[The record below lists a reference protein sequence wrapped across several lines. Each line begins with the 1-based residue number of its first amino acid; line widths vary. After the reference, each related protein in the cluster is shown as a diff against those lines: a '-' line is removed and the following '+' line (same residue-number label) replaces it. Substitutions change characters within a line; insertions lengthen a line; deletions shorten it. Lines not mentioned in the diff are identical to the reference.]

1 MSVVGKK
8 ARTAQETLAAQAD
21 AIQHR
26 YGQGGFT
33 ANGHITASFES
44 LSELDH
50 ENLTG
55 SMESA
60 VKGLEAS
67 MESLGG
73 FGDLTTAQKD
83 AMAVLAVAT
92 GDLVGYHRQALG
104 QSDTGAPKGA
114 GSVVSV
120 ESLGDFDFMD
130 KAVPSMEAFD
140 NSNLTDFIG
149 LSMVYNQKVA
159 KQGEFAE
166 AFYRTVILTPEQ
178 GGADVTIRSHLVL
191 NHFLHNTRGDHADFK
206 QRRLLEAAI
215 NYKILAD
222 QSTTLVPEV
231 HSGNADLFVPESKV
245 ERRNVELGNR
255 TVTTAPLLLGKRV
268 NLVGLAQNTLVKIA
282 GQANQTDALD
292 RAVGLKSLYLQL
304 GDADVL
310 SFDVETMPRAA
321 FIKGNQG
328 LAREL
333 ELNFRTSS
341 LQLNAHSVNYK
352 GEALV
357 APVLKQIVDGGYTV
371 TLSMTVTGQVDTEKG
386 NASVNAAPINVEK
399 VVNAAG
405 EILSTTAAGVGKDI
419 ADGLAELAIIGWEPN
434 ARLSNANRRLRG
446 LQLNSS
452 EYTERYPVMLGSPL
466 SIPSPLAE
474 ARGMADI
481 DLLVTAA
488 RLRND
493 NMAITT
499 LLRFTDGLSR
509 WRFLTDVVNSDDLLP
524 EVEGIA
530 RFLVKPWYRERDLDL
545 RTLVVSLRSYERV
558 QDVQAALANVLRSD
572 IQDAILES
580 NYKTA
585 LDAYTGYTGE
595 KVNVLIG
602 SDPKTASYIL
612 QTGDSRTLGDDITF
626 EKVSSVD
633 QRIRKQIFWTFK
645 RPTEG
650 LDPLNCGTHFWIPE
664 LISHVNVSRDET
676 QIREAM
682 VQPRNRHVNHLPIF
696 GKINVIGLD
705 EVLSEGW
712 AIPVATFPGDAD
724 DTTGQDPVGGA
735 GTGSDTG
742 AGTQP

>member
-1 MSVVGKK
+1 MSVIGKQ
-8 ARTAQETLAAQAD
+8 ARTSQQILAAQAQD
-21 AIQHR
+21 LQNKFS
-26 YGQGGFT
+26 QGSIVG
-33 ANGHITASFES
+33 NGAVASMES
-44 LSELDH
+44 LNELDR
-50 ENLTG
+50 ENLVA

-60 VKGLEAS
+60 IHTIEAS
-67 MESLGG
+67 MESAGE
-73 FGDLTTAQKD
+73 DLTQAQKD
-83 AMAVLAVAT
+83 AMGVIAMASAEPAK
-92 GDLVGYHRQALG
+92 YARAALG
-104 QSDTGAPKGA
+104 ASNLSLNKA
-114 GSVVSV
+114 GTVVSV
-120 ESLGDFDFMD
+120 ESMGDFDFQE
-130 KAVPSMEAFD
+130 KAAPSMEAFD

-149 LSMVYNQKVA
+149 LSMVYNQKAA

-166 AFYRTVILTPEQ
+166 GFYRTVILTPEQ

-206 QRRLLEAAI
+206 QKRLLEAAI
-215 NYKILAD
+215 NYQILAD
-222 QSTTLVPEV
+222 QSTSLVPEV
-231 HSGNADLFVPESKV
+231 HSGNADLFVAAAVVAPRTV
-245 ERRNVELGNR
+245 DLGNR
-255 TVTTAPLLLGKRV
+255 QVTTAPLKVGGRV

-292 RAVGLKSLYLQL
+292 RAVGLKTLYIRK

-310 SFDVETMPRAA
+310 RYDVETLPRAA
-321 FIKGNQG
+321 FIKGPQG

-341 LQLNAHSVNYK
+341 IQINGKSTDYTGA
-352 GEALV
+352 ALTN
-357 APVLKQIVDGGYTV
+357 PILKQIVDGGYTV
-371 TLSMTVTGQVDTEKG
+371 TLSLVVSGNADTEKG
-386 NASVNAAPINVEK
+386 NATVNAAPVVVEK
-399 VVNAAG
+399 VINAAG
-405 EILSTTAAGVGKDI
+405 EVLSLTEAGPGRDI
-419 ADGLAELAIIGWEPN
+419 AQGLADLAVIGWEPN

-493 NMAITT
+493 NNAITT
-499 LLRFTDGLSR
+499 LLRFADGLSR
-509 WRFLTDVVNSDDLLP
+509 WKFLSDSVASDDLLP
-524 EVEGIA
+524 EVEGVA
-530 RFLVKPWYRERDLDL
+530 RFLVRPWFRERDLDL
-545 RTLVVSLRSYERV
+545 RTLVQSLRSYDRL
-558 QDVQAALANVLRSD
+558 QDIQAALGNVLRSD

-595 KVNVLIG
+595 KVHVLIG

-626 EKVSSVD
+626 EKVTTVD
-633 QRIRKQIFWTFK
+633 ARVRKTIYWTFK
-645 RPTEG
+645 RQTEG

-682 VQPRNRHVNHLPIF
+682 VQPRNRHVNHLPIM

-712 AIPVATFPGDAD
+712 AIQVQGFSGNAEAPAE
-724 DTTGQDPVGGA
+724 GGA
-735 GTGSDTG
+735 TAPAPGSDTG
-742 AGTQP
+742 TGTEG